1 MGKQMEK
8 NQLKQ
13 AENQNQQGRS
23 MVEML
28 GVLAIIGVLSI
39 GGIAGYRWAMD
50 KHMANQVLYEM
61 NLNSAQ
67 LAMLLQKG
75 NSHGITLSL
84 GSPYD
89 DNKTFKTIDYGFEY
103 GCGDSTSLGHECQN
117 QNETVYYIKATGIPE
132 KVCNILDEAVFSMP
146 YYYDSEING
155 DKGACQAEDN
165 TVAVLFDVN
174 YSNKDEDS
182 DSEVATTTLKPTRPP
197 HEITTATPIATT
209 LTTNAATT
217 LTTQSPTTLT
227 TNAATTLTTQS
238 LTTVTPIATTV
249 TTFTTLSHECT
260 DNADCQALKG
270 SNDYYCK
277 SSECDG
283 CNGNTIE
290 EKCSSY
296 KCEPI
301 SYASKEIGTTTYYKS
316 PADMNWWSAKRYCDA
331 LKTQGKAKNGMVSK
345 EELTKYDGANGALC
359 SKLKE
364 KGWANWVWTSTPK
377 GGSDETSCY
386 AYYVSLGSGGILSGD
401 RCGVRGFYYALCK

>member
-1 MGKQMEK
+1 MEKQMEK

-39 GGIAGYRWAMD
+39 GAIRGYRWAMD

-103 GCGDSTSLGHECQN
+103 GCGDGTSLGHECQN

-155 DKGACQAEDN
+155 DKGVCQAEDN

-174 YSNKDEDS
+174 YSNKDEADS

-197 HEITTATPIATT
+197 QTVPVSTVATT
-209 LTTNAATT
+209 LTTQSPTTATNAATT
-217 LTTQSPTTLT
+217 LTTQSPTTAT
-227 TNAATTLTTQS
+227 YATTATAIT
-238 LTTVTPIATTV
+238 TTVAT
-249 TTFTTLSHECT
+249 LPSECRT
-260 DNADCQALKG
+260 NADCQIFG
-270 SNDYYCK
+270 NYYCYFPY
-277 SSECDG
+277 SSSCREQNYYRG
-283 CNGNTIE
+283 GT
-290 EKCSSY
+290 
-296 KCEPI
+296 CEPI
-301 SYASKEIGTTTYYKS
+301 TPDGTITINKKTFIVKEEYMS
-316 PADMNWWSAKRYCDA
+316 WWSAQNFCH
-331 LKTQGKAKNGMVSK
+331 
-345 EELTKYDGANGALC
+345 ANGKELANISDLDCTNAIPEIISGYCYQEDGKTISSTVTALQEKFGKNSYWSYWLYELSDSCSAYTVYTHDGRVLPDIRYELDTNGYHAALC
-359 SKLKE
+359 E
-364 KGWANWVWTSTPK
+364 
-377 GGSDETSCY
+377 
-386 AYYVSLGSGGILSGD
+386 
-401 RCGVRGFYYALCK
+401 